1 MIDPWDEDNKDKVVD
16 LGHLQM
22 NNRSRCKLSK
32 NYDEF
37 DVDKVIKIFVH
48 LCKFEPVLPQAEQQ
62 CIHFL
67 RGKSLMLHILERPG
81 KGALLRGRKLS
92 TWHDSK
98 P

>member
-37 DVDKVIKIFVH
+37 DVDKVLK
-48 LCKFEPVLPQAEQQ
+48 KF
-62 CIHFL
+62 
-67 RGKSLMLHILERPG
+67 
-81 KGALLRGRKLS
+81 
-92 TWHDSK
+92 
-98 P
+98 